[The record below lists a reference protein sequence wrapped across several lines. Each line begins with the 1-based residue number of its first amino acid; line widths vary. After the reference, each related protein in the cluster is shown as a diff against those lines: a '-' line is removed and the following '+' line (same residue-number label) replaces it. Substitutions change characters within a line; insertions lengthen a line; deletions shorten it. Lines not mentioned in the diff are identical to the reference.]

1 MWYYTSLKI
10 KMDVNEVLMLLEEDY
25 EILKSSFIE
34 SQRLF
39 DKLNHVSA
47 QAKEIDYD
55 ESGLYQDE
63 EERLERHWLKLS
75 SKIVDGLSSIMSGYN
90 IELLNNDS
98 LEVSELKFNMIKDD
112 EVNKILVDYSEDG
125 ALSITQLT

>member
-1 MWYYTSLKI
+1 
-10 KMDVNEVLMLLEEDY
+10 MLLEEDY
-25 EILKSSFIE
+25 EILKSSFVE

-39 DKLNHVSA
+39 DKLYKVSA

-75 SKIVDGLSSIMSGYN
+75 SKIVDGLSSSMDKYS
-90 IELLNNDS
+90 IELLKNSS
-98 LEVSELKFNMIKDD
+98 LEDSDLKFNLSKDN
-112 EVNKILVDYSEDG
+112 EISKIIVDYSED
-125 ALSITQLT
+125 ATISITQLS

>member
-1 MWYYTSLKI
+1 
-10 KMDVNEVLMLLEEDY
+10 MLLEENY
-25 EILKSSFIE
+25 EILKDSFIE

-39 DKLNHVSA
+39 DKLNHVSV

-75 SKIVDGLSSIMSGYN
+75 SKIVDGLSNSMDGYN

-98 LEVSELKFNMIKDD
+98 LEASELKFNIIKED
-112 EVNKILVDYSEDG
+112 EVSKILVDYSEDG
-125 ALSITQLT
+125 ALSITQLS